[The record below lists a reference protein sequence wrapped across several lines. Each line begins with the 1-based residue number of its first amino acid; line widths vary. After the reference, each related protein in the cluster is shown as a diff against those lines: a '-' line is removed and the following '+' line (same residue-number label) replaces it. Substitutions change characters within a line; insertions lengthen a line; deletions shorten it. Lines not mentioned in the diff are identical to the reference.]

1 MSLFGALG
9 ASASG
14 IDAAQT
20 WINAIAGNVA
30 NSNDVAAV
38 GKPVYQEQ
46 EPILTPTGPTGPG
59 QIGDG
64 VAVTG
69 VALGPATGSIE
80 SDPGSTLANGQGL
93 VAVPTVDVAQQM
105 TNLIQA
111 QDTYQANTAAMQRA
125 ITAYQSALTLGS

>member
-1 MSLFGALG
+1 MSLFGPLG

-20 WINAIAGNVA
+20 WIDAIAGNVA
-30 NSNDVAAV
+30 NSNDVASV
-38 GKPVYQEQ
+38 GQSVYQEQ
-46 EPILTPTGPTGPG
+46 EPILTPTGATGPG

-64 VAVTG
+64 VAVSG
-69 VALGPATGSIE
+69 VALGSAAGTVE
-80 SDPGSTLANGQGL
+80 SDPGSVLANSQGL
-93 VAVPTVDVAQQM
+93 VRVPNVDLAQQM

-111 QDTYQANTAAMQRA
+111 QDTYQANTAALQRA